1 VVEKKRWVGFWVA
14 QHHHHPHHPWQLCC
28 WQHSWHQQKKVPWGW
43 VFGRELGGAEGALAD
58 CLATQQFAMAIIRYN
73 LLLSSL
79 QSSCKNAGK
88 NEKREFEL
96 GRWEICE
103 KVNKNRKGIYFIYE
117 EQLPLPINMGF
128 HLPK

>member
-1 VVEKKRWVGFWVA
+1 LGFGWPSIIIIHITHGNFVAGSIVGSSKKSSLGLGFW
-14 QHHHHPHHPWQLCC
+14 P
-28 WQHSWHQQKKVPWGW
+28 GMD
-43 VFGRELGGAEGALAD
+43 GAEGALAD